1 VSTGAAQTLDTCY
14 GADRTVAPDTASA
27 SGQHTPMTDP
37 HTSIA
42 ERLESYRRL
51 FDLSGKTALV
61 LGAASGIGKASA
73 EALAALRATV
83 ICADKNK
90 DGVEATAAE
99 LRLHGRAE
107 AHVVDAGSAADVRA
121 LASKIEASHPRL
133 HIALTTPAVHVRKL
147 MCDYTDE
154 EYDRVV
160 DLNLRGTF
168 YFLRAF
174 ARMMM
179 AQGGGSL
186 IASSSVRAMTL
197 EPGLA
202 IYGATKAG
210 IIQMVRGLASEVG
223 RFGVRVNAIV
233 PSIVETPLVEP
244 LKARPKIFDA
254 LAAHT
259 VFNRWSQPSEVA
271 AAVAFLASDAAS
283 YITGTALLVDGGWTA
298 IDGPPTGLT
307 ATHRE

>member
-1 VSTGAAQTLDTCY
+1 MSETDAGIGA
-14 GADRTVAPDTASA
+14 
-27 SGQHTPMTDP
+27 
-37 HTSIA
+37 
-42 ERLESYRRL
+42 RLASYRRL
-51 FDLSGKTALV
+51 FDLAGKTALV

-73 EALAALRATV
+73 EALAALGAAV
-83 ICADKNK
+83 ICADKDK
-90 DGVEATAAE
+90 DGVEATASD
-99 LRLHGRAE
+99 LRARGPAE
-107 AHVVDAGSAADVRA
+107 AHVVDAGSAKDVNA
-121 LASKIEASHPRL
+121 LAAAIKKGHPRL
-133 HIALTTPAVHVRKL
+133 DVAVTTPGVHVRKL

-154 EYDRVV
+154 EYDRVSN
-160 DLNLRGTF
+160 LNLRGTL

-174 ARMMM
+174 ARIMV

-186 IASSSVRAMTL
+186 IASSSVRATTL

-233 PSIVETPLVEP
+233 PSIVETPLVRP
-244 LKARPKIFDA
+244 LKARPEIFQA

-271 AAVAFLASDAAS
+271 TAVAFLASDAAS
-283 YITGTALLVDGGWTA
+283 YVTGSALVVDGGWTA

-307 ATHRE
+307 ETHRG

>member
-1 VSTGAAQTLDTCY
+1 MAAPPPE
-14 GADRTVAPDTASA
+14 AP
-27 SGQHTPMTDP
+27 
-37 HTSIA
+37 IA
-42 ERLESYRRL
+42 QRLEAYRRS
-51 FDLSGKTALV
+51 FDLHGKTALV

-73 EALAALRATV
+73 EALAALGATV
-83 ICADKNK
+83 ICADR
-90 DGVEATAAE
+90 DAAGVAATAAALGAPE
-99 LRLHGRAE
+99 SHA
-107 AHVVDAGSAADVRA
+107 VDAGSSADIDRLAAAITAGHR
-121 LASKIEASHPRL
+121 RL
-133 HIALTTPAVHVRKL
+133 DIALTTPAVHVRKL

-154 EYDRVV
+154 EYDRVA

-174 ARMMM
+174 GRIMR

-186 IASSSVRAMTL
+186 IASSSVRATTL

-210 IIQMVRGLASEVG
+210 IIQMVRGLASELG
-223 RFGVRVNAIV
+223 PHGVRVNAIV
-233 PSIVETPLVEP
+233 PSIVETPLVAP
-244 LKARPKIFDA
+244 LKQRPEIFSA

-271 AAVAFLASDAAS
+271 TAVAFLASDAAS
-283 YITGTALLVDGGWTA
+283 YVTGTALLVDGGWTA

-307 ATHRE
+307 QTHRE

>member
-1 VSTGAAQTLDTCY
+1 MADAGAPIEQRFDA
-14 GADRTVAPDTASA
+14 
-27 SGQHTPMTDP
+27 
-37 HTSIA
+37 
-42 ERLESYRRL
+42 YRRL

-73 EALAALRATV
+73 EALAALGAVV

-90 DGVEATAAE
+90 EGVEATAAE
-99 LRLHGRAE
+99 IGTLSPAE
-107 AHVVDAGSAADVRA
+107 AHVVDAGNSADIDR
-121 LASKIEASHPRL
+121 LAAAITTDQPRL
-133 HIALTTPAVHVRKL
+133 DIAVTTPAIHVRKPML
-147 MCDYTDE
+147 DYTDE
-154 EYDRVV
+154 EYDRVA

-174 ARMMM
+174 GRMMTK
-179 AQGGGSL
+179 QGGGSL

-244 LKARPKIFDA
+244 LKARPAIFNA

-259 VFNRWSQPSEVA
+259 VFNRWSAPHEVA
-271 AAVAFLASDAAS
+271 ACVAFLASDAAS
-283 YITGTALLVDGGWTA
+283 YVTGSAFMVDGGWTA

-307 ATHRE
+307 QTHQG